1 MNRFTLNNENIC
13 ISIKLLHK
21 VNEKLLNRLKFFSK
35 VLTVPRYINWLRE
48 IKGFESFMSIFT
60 NACHKKKKKTLSS
73 KKCIL
78 FTVKENYWQLKF
90 N

>member
-60 NACHKKKKKTLSS
+60 NACHKKKKKTYHQKNAFYLLL
-73 KKCIL
+73 KKIIGS
-78 FTVKENYWQLKF
+78 
-90 N
+90 